1 MMRLP
6 LAAMVDPTT
15 LEPRDHFDAMA
26 VVHEWSGITF
36 LFHVLAYA
44 LLVLVCWGLVR
55 LLIEMW
61 RNARP
66 AGPADMPDPGPH
78 SRPSVSAEEDDRGG
92 PGQREV
98 APGDR
103 PRDSRWRDL

>member
-15 LEPRDHFDAMA
+15 LDAGDYGAAMQ
-26 VVHEWSGITF
+26 VVHEWSGLTF

-44 LLVLVCWGLVR
+44 LLALVAWGLAR

-66 AGPADMPDPGPH
+66 EGPVDMPDPEPS
-78 SRPSVSAEEDDRGG
+78 SRPGITADEDDRGG
-92 PGQREV
+92 PGQRET
-98 APGDR
+98 AHGDR
-103 PRDSRWRDL
+103 PRDSR